1 MIFVDTETTGVS
13 SQVHGLLSIGAID
26 FNNPENEF
34 YGECR
39 AFDGARMSTEAFE
52 VNGFSEESACDHHK
66 ISERVLVEKF
76 IEWTKT
82 IEDRTFAGEN
92 PSFDRDFIR
101 AACDRNHIIWPFAY
115 RTIDL
120 HSVAVAHVLRQGRE
134 MVIKNGH
141 SALSLDTISI
151 MVGLPLREGAHNALF
166 DARIEAE
173 AFHRIVYNQKLLPEF
188 KEFEIPS
195 SLHGK

>member
-13 SQVHGLLSIGAID
+13 PQVHSLLSIGAID

-34 YGECR
+34 YGECKV
-39 AFDGARMSTEAFE
+39 FEGAHISAEALA
-52 VNGFSEESACDHHK
+52 VNGFSEEGARDAHK
-66 ISERVLVEKF
+66 MSERALVEKF

-101 AACDRNHIIWPFAY
+101 AACERNHIVWPFAY

-120 HSVAVAHVLRQGRE
+120 HSVAVAHLLRQGRE
-134 MVIKNGH
+134 MLVKNGR
-141 SALSLDTISI
+141 SALNLDTIGI

-166 DARIEAE
+166 DAQIEAE
-173 AFHRIVYNQKLLPEF
+173 AFHRIVYAQKFLPEF
-188 KEFEIPS
+188 KDFEIPS
-195 SLHGK
+195 SLNNK